1 MQFKEKEL
9 FTMYKDFMGSDVRGS
24 DVVLLPTAPI
34 PTLESQRKNKL
45 NDIKASHLSDACLVC

>member
-1 MQFKEKEL
+1 
-9 FTMYKDFMGSDVRGS
+9 MYKDFLGSDVRGS
-24 DVVLLPTAPI
+24 YDVLPPSTAPT